1 MEILADMLLL
11 GNIIR
16 GNSESYSNIRKVWHY
31 NPILVIMNK
40 LYIFLNLWNMSMGRW
55 FHPDHF
61 KRILVWSKQYC
72 VTFGNKYASQHP
84 CTGSQSGEDL
94 HSHHDLAFSAMIN
107 RKESNPDTAEY
118 QHAECYGFSF
128 IEGAGQVSG
137 KESQSE
143 AHKGQAGQ
151 VSQDTVKGTDWTLV
165 ANNDNVT
172 MLWSCINVNRR
183 RSSSQP
189 DCTYNNLDENTNGN
203 DVVNCPSN

>member
-1 MEILADMLLL
+1 
-11 GNIIR
+11 
-16 GNSESYSNIRKVWHY
+16 
-31 NPILVIMNK
+31 
-40 LYIFLNLWNMSMGRW
+40 MGRW
-55 FHPDHF
+55 FLSDHL
-61 KRILVWSKQYC
+61 KRISVWHKQYC
-72 VTFGNKYASQHP
+72 LTFGNKDAYQHP
-84 CTGSQSGEDL
+84 CTGSQSGEYL
-94 HSHHDLAFSAMIN
+94 NSHHDLAFSAMVN

-143 AHKGQAGQ
+143 APKGQAGQ

-189 DCTYNNLDENTNGN
+189 DCTDNNLDESTDGN
-203 DVVNCPSN
+203 DIDRCPWNKKVLHHSLRGCDSECQYNSNCFGQHSGNSHSECNSKRDLL